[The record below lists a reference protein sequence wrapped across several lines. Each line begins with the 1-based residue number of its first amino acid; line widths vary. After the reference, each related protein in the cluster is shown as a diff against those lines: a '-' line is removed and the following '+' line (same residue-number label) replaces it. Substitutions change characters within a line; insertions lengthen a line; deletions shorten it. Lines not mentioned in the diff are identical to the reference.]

1 MQGLMMDYPLTL
13 NHILQ
18 RARRYFPTHSIST
31 KTPAGMHR
39 YTYADLYRRSA
50 QLAHVL
56 DQLDLAPGAR
66 VGSFAWNTYRH
77 LELYFGV
84 PCSGRILHTCNL
96 RLFPEQAIY
105 ILNHAD
111 DEVIVVDVSL
121 LPLIEKLAPHLPK
134 VRHYIVMSDGPL
146 PETSLPNVH
155 SYEELLAQAPEDYAW
170 PEPNENDAVM
180 MCYTSGTTGNPKGA
194 LYSHRSMF
202 LHSMMVCMNDTIG
215 VSERDTIMPVV
226 PMFHVNAWGL
236 PYAATLAGA
245 NLVFP
250 GPFMDGKSLA
260 GLIQDEKVTIAAGV
274 PTIWMGLMQELE
286 QGDYDTSSIRVMPIG
301 GSAAPQSLIE
311 HYEKRFGIT
320 ILHAWGMT
328 ETSPVGTCAKLTTDM
343 QSLPE
348 ADQLKIRAKQGR
360 SVPGFETRI
369 VDVEGKELPWD
380 GVSFGELQVRSPWV
394 IKSYYNDERNAEAF
408 QDGWFRTGDV
418 ATIDS
423 NGYMQIVDRTK
434 DLVKSGGEWI
444 STVELEN
451 AIMSHPAVLEAAVV
465 AVPHERWQERPLA
478 CVVLKPDASATSED
492 ILAHLK
498 DRVAAWQ
505 IPDDVVFIDSVPK
518 TSVGKFDKKVLRERY
533 KTYALPTT

>member
-13 NHILQ
+13 NNILQ
-18 RARRYFPTHSIST
+18 RARRYFPTHEIVT
-31 KTPAGMHR
+31 KTPNGTHR
-39 YTYADLYRRSA
+39 YTYGDFYKRVA

-56 DQLDLAPGAR
+56 DQLDLAPGTR
-66 VGSFAWNTYRH
+66 VGTFAWNSYRH
-77 LELYFGV
+77 LELYFAV

-105 ILNHAD
+105 ISNHAD
-111 DEVIVVDVSL
+111 DQVIFVDVTL
-121 LPLIEKLAPHLPK
+121 LPLIQKLAPHLPK
-134 VRHYIVMSDGPL
+134 VQHYIVMSDGPL
-146 PETSLPNVH
+146 PDTGLPNVH
-155 SYEELLAQAPEDYAW
+155 SYEELLANAPSEYNW

-180 MCYTSGTTGNPKGA
+180 MCYTSGTTGHPKGV

-202 LHSMMVCMNDTIG
+202 LHSMMACMNDTLGI
-215 VSERDTIMPVV
+215 SERDTVLPVV

-236 PYAATLAGA
+236 PYAATLSGA
-245 NLVFP
+245 KQVFP

-260 GLIQDEKVTIAAGV
+260 SLIQDEKVTIAAGV

-286 QGDYDTSSIRVMPIG
+286 QGNYDTSSIRAMPIG

-311 HYEKRFGIT
+311 AYQKRFGIS

-328 ETSPVGTCAKLTTDM
+328 ETSPVGTCAKLTNDM
-343 QSLPE
+343 LELSEEEQY
-348 ADQLKIRAKQGR
+348 QIRAKQGR
-360 SVPGFETRI
+360 AVAAFETRI
-369 VDVEGKELPWD
+369 VDPEGKELPWD
-380 GVSFGELQVRSPWV
+380 GESFGELQVRGPWV
-394 IKSYYNDERNAEAF
+394 IKSYYNDERNDEAF

-423 NGYMQIVDRTK
+423 HGYMQIVDRTK

-465 AVPHERWQERPLA
+465 AVPHTRWQERPLA
-478 CVVLKPDASATSED
+478 CVVVKPDSSLTGQEVLD
-492 ILAHLK
+492 HLQS
-498 DRVAAWQ
+498 RVAAWQ
-505 IPDDVVFIDSVPK
+505 LPDDVVFIDAVPK

-533 KTYALPTT
+533 KTHQLPTE